1 MLKKEFLSYKI
12 KMKLEATT
20 TTVIKNE
27 LKYSPMSKGNA
38 CVAEPNLDVLS
49 LREFSKELV

>member
-1 MLKKEFLSYKI
+1 MKT
-12 KMKLEATT
+12 KLEATT

-27 LKYSPMSKGNA
+27 LKYSPISKGNT
-38 CVAEPNLDVLS
+38 CVAEPNLEVLS

>member
-1 MLKKEFLSYKI
+1 MLKKEFLDYKI

-27 LKYSPMSKGNA
+27 LKYSPMPKGDA
-38 CVAEPNLDVLS
+38 SVAEPNLDVLS

>member
-1 MLKKEFLSYKI
+1 MLKKEFLDYKI

-27 LKYSPMSKGNA
+27 LKYSPMPKGNA
-38 CVAEPNLDVLS
+38 SVAEPNLDVLS